1 MNDNIFREYDIRGI
15 AGKEIDGE
23 TFEFIGKGLG
33 TFVRDVFNGDK
44 VIVARDC
51 RLTSKEYAGRVI
63 DGLRWT
69 GCNVIDIGMAPTPV
83 LYFAIFK
90 YLPNGKDIGAVI
102 TASHNP
108 KEFNGIK
115 MRSTNQFIF
124 GKRIQQIKEMIKN
137 KSFVKAENF
146 GLHSKRDVIDAYVED
161 ILGRVSLKRK
171 LKVVVDTGN
180 GTTGPIIKRILD
192 RMDCDVTYLF
202 IEPDGNFPN
211 HLADP
216 TVPKYTVEIRKKV
229 VELKA
234 DIGLALDGDGDRIG
248 VIDDK
253 GELINAD
260 ILLAIL
266 ARDYLKRHPGEPV
279 AYDVKCSISLIEEIK
294 KNGGKPVISATGYPL
309 VQQKMWEVGA
319 NLGGEMSGHI
329 YIKDNYYG
337 FDDGILSGLRLLE
350 ILSKTKEKFSDIVAT
365 IPKYISTEEIRLEF
379 KDECKNK
386 DDEKFRIMKELRP
399 YFEKQDGEL
408 IDIDGY
414 RLNYDYGWG
423 LVRASNT
430 QPILVVRFEAKT
442 QKQLDY
448 IKNIFRKKLSE
459 YKAVK
464 IDF

>member
-1 MNDNIFREYDIRGI
+1 MNENIFREYDIRGV
-15 AGKEIDGE
+15 AGKEIDGD
-23 TFEFIGKGLG
+23 TFELIGKGLG
-33 TFVRDVFNGDK
+33 TFVRDVFYGDK
-44 VIVARDC
+44 IIVGHDC
-51 RLTSKEYAGRVI
+51 RLTSKEYSERVI

-69 GCNVIDIGMAPTPV
+69 GCNVIDIGLVPTPV

-108 KEFNGIK
+108 KDFNGIK
-115 MRSTNQFIF
+115 MRSTDKFIF
-124 GKRIQQIKEMIKN
+124 GGRIQQVMRIIKDG
-137 KSFVKAENF
+137 SFVQSGNI
-146 GLHSKRDVIDAYVED
+146 GLHSKRDITEAYVED
-161 ILGRVSLKRK
+161 ILSRISLGRK
-171 LKVVVDTGN
+171 LKIVVDTGN
-180 GTTGPIIKRILD
+180 GTTGPVIKRILD
-192 RMDCDVTYLF
+192 KLNCDVTYLF

-216 TVPKYTVEIRKKV
+216 TVPEYTVEIRKKV

-253 GELINAD
+253 GNLISAD

-266 ARDYLKRHPGEPV
+266 ARDLLKRRPGEPI
-279 AYDVKCSISLIEEIK
+279 AYDVKCSMSLIEEIAK
-294 KNGGKPVISATGYPL
+294 CGGKPVISKTGYPL
-309 VQQKMWEVGA
+309 VQQRMWEVGA

-337 FDDGILSGLRLLE
+337 FDDGIFSGLKLLE
-350 ILSKTKEKFSDIVAT
+350 ILSKTNMKFSDILAT
-365 IPKYISTEEIRLEF
+365 IPTYISTPEIRLDCAN
-379 KDECKNK
+379 DE
-386 DDEKFRIMKELRP
+386 EKFRIVKELRP
-399 YFEKQDGEL
+399 YFEAQEGEL

-442 QKQLDY
+442 QKQLDH
-448 IKNIFRKKLSE
+448 IKDIFRKKLSE
-459 YKAVK
+459 YKTVK
-464 IDF
+464 INF